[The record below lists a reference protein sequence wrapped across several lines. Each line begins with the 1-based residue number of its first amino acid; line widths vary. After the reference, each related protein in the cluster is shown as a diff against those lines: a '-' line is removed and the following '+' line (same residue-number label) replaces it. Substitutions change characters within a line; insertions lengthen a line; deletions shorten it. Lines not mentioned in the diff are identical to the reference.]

1 MQKRIIIIT
10 ADELRHNYFIQKI
23 STFKNIKLLYSLC
36 EKKNT
41 REGYNIIKKNK
52 KNNILSKHFL
62 DRDKSE
68 KIFFQSFIKKK
79 KIKIKKI
86 IINKSEFNN
95 NKKIITK
102 IKKSNPD
109 IIISYGCSIIKG
121 QLLKLYQRK
130 IINIHLGLSPY
141 YRGSGTNFWPFVTKK
156 LQLIGATFMIIDS
169 GIDTGPILF
178 QLRARIYPGDK
189 IHDVG
194 NRLIMDMTEKTEEI
208 INNFHYIKPEK
219 KYKKNIR
226 TYKKKDFGKNEL
238 TQAQNNIKKNIV
250 EKYLNNKKKLDK
262 LFPIKDY
269 Y

>member
-1 MQKRIIIIT
+1 MQKRVIIIT
-10 ADELRHNYFIQKI
+10 ADELRHNYFIQKV

-52 KNNILSKHFL
+52 KNNILVKHFL
-62 DRDKSE
+62 DREKSE
-68 KIFFQSFIKKK
+68 KKFFHNFIKKK
-79 KIKIKKI
+79 IKHKKI
-86 IINKSEFNN
+86 LINKSEFNN
-95 NKKIITK
+95 NKKIISK

-121 QLLKLYQRK
+121 QLLKLYQKK

-178 QLRARIYPGDK
+178 QLRARIYARDK

-208 INNFHYIKPEK
+208 INNFPYIKPEK
-219 KYKKNIR
+219 NYKTSIR
-226 TYKKKDFGKNEL
+226 TFKKKDFSENEL
-238 TQAQNNIKKNIV
+238 ILAKNNIKKNLI
-250 EKYLNNKKKLDK
+250 EKYLKNKTKIDK